1 VAGTAGAAGASEGR
15 DRRTARF
22 HRMTMQR
29 EREISAQDVAR
40 HVRELIP
47 VDAPV
52 AGLVLGSGLGG
63 LANRIEEQRFV
74 PYSDLPGFAVP
85 TVPGHIGRLIS
96 GTLAGRPVVA
106 LAGRFHVYEGH
117 PPAMAAFPI
126 RVLHA
131 LGAPT
136 LLLSNAAGG
145 IRRSMKPG
153 DLMII
158 RDHVNL
164 TWSNPLTG
172 PVVPGDERFPDMSDP
187 WDPQLRKLLAECA
200 KAVGVEVTEGVYFG
214 LSGPSYETPAEV
226 RMLEKL
232 GADAVGMSTVP
243 EAIVARH
250 MGMEVL
256 GISCITNMAA
266 GVLPQPLVHDEV
278 MDVARRVR
286 VRFAALLEGIL
297 GRL

>member
-1 VAGTAGAAGASEGR
+1 
-15 DRRTARF
+15 
-22 HRMTMQR
+22 MTMPPR
-29 EREISAQDVAR
+29 EDLPSAQAVAR
-40 HVRELIP
+40 RIRDAIP
-47 VDAPV
+47 VASPV

-63 LANRIEEQRFV
+63 LSKRIEDQRYI
-74 PYSDLPGFAVP
+74 PYSDLPGFAEP
-85 TVPGHIGRLIS
+85 TVPGHVGRLIS
-96 GTLAGRPVVA
+96 GTLGGRPVVA

-117 PPAMAAFPI
+117 SPAMTAFPV

-145 IRRSMKPG
+145 IRRTMKPG

-164 TWSNPLTG
+164 TWRNPLTG

-187 WDPQLRKLLAECA
+187 WDPALRALLAESA
-200 KAVGVEVTEGVYFG
+200 AAVGVPVTEGVYFG

-232 GADAVGMSTVP
+232 GADAVGMSTVH
-243 EAIVARH
+243 EVIVARAI
-250 MGMEVL
+250 GMRVA
-256 GISCITNMAA
+256 GMSCITNLGAGLGDQPISHAEVLEVMQAA
-266 GVLPQPLVHDEV
+266 GEKFE
-278 MDVARRVR
+278 DVAIEFIRR
-286 VRFAALLEGIL
+286 L
-297 GRL
+297 